1 MWVELIIFAP
11 VVSRFILLSCEA
23 EKRFNENHIFHLL
36 LVPFTRKLP
45 DLRLEL

>member
-1 MWVELIIFAP
+1 MWVELIVFAP
-11 VVSRFILLSCEA
+11 VVSRFILVSCEA

-36 LVPFTRKLP
+36 VPFTRKLP